1 MMRSLSLTKAQAD
14 SLARSLEDAG
24 YISVERKMYT
34 RYSSLIRGDSVF
46 LHHSLGVI
54 RCRLNT
60 VANGIIESIFGQ
72 PNGKTP
78 ESQDDG
84 QMVSWF
90 FNGYTGKST
99 TKL

>member
-1 MMRSLSLTKAQAD
+1 MMRSLSLTKAQAN
-14 SLARSLEDAG
+14 SLACRLEEAG
-24 YISVERKMYT
+24 YIAAERKMYI
-34 RYSSLIRGDSVF
+34 RYSTSIRGDSVF

-60 VANGIIESIFGQ
+60 VASRIIESMFGQ

-90 FNGYTGKST
+90 FNGYAGKST
-99 TKL
+99 TTL

>member
-1 MMRSLSLTKAQAD
+1 MRSLSLTKAQAD

-78 ESQDDG
+78 KSQDDG

-99 TKL
+99 TTL